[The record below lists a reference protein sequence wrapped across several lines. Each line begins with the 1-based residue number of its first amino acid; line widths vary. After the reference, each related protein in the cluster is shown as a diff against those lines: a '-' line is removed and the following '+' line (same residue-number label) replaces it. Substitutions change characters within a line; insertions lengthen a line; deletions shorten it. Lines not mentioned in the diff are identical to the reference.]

1 MQLGRKS
8 FAFWK
13 QDLVALVFVVIYIV
27 LAFAAV
33 WVWTMASNEANAF
46 VSSVERVE
54 VTSTG

>member
-8 FAFWK
+8 FSFWK

-27 LAFAAV
+27 LAFAAM

-46 VSSVERVE
+46 VSSVERIDAA
-54 VTSTG
+54 

>member
-33 WVWTMASNEANAF
+33 WAWTMASNEANAF
-46 VSSVERVE
+46 VSSVERIDAPP
-54 VTSTG
+54 TG